1 MTNLSK
7 LFNLWRLNRQVSN
20 SRNLTYITRSQLLPL
35 FLHVLSVSHRMNC
48 SNHAWPGTGSRDIF
62 SSFQVPTSSWGK
74 GNPYTVYLNLETIF
88 GKIHYA
94 QSISWPP
101 GFPTSNPYSA
111 RAQFTQPH
119 WIKRSLLSSRLLHVL
134 SASHKKNCSN
144 HAWPGTGRRD
154 FFCSFQSALQVL
166 RRLQKK
172 VLQEWFASSQS
183 QVKESPTLSLR
194 SIIRASDT
202 GLTGCCD
209 TV

>member
-1 MTNLSK
+1 MFYQCRTEWIAPTMRDLAPEAGIFFLLSK
-7 LFNLWRLNRQVSN
+7 
-20 SRNLTYITRSQLLPL
+20 
-35 FLHVLSVSHRMNC
+35 C
-48 SNHAWPGTGSRDIF
+48 
-62 SSFQVPTSSWGK
+62 PTSSWGK

-119 WIKRSLLSSRLLHVL
+119 WIKRPLLSSRLLHVL

-183 QVKESPTLSLR
+183 QVKESPTLSL
-194 SIIRASDT
+194 SHNNWGASSE
-202 GLTGCCD
+202 LQIQA
-209 TV
+209 